1 MKLLYGIGFIVAGIL
16 VLHVNYKYISKVKT
30 NSRIKRD
37 LIVLYLLGGGLIL
50 MGLNLIFKSL

>member
-16 VLHVNYKYISKVKT
+16 VLYINFKYISKIKT
-30 NSRIKRD
+30 KSRIKRD

-50 MGLNLIFKSL
+50 MGLNLIFKGL